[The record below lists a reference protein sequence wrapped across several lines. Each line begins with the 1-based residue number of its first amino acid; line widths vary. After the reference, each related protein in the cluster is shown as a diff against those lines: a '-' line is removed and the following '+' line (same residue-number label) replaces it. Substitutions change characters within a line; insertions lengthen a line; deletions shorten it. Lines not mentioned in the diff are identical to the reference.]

1 MRVRFPP
8 GISFWNPVCSSPPL
22 NDSRTVSTPH
32 HWVEE
37 KKTAASPGLKALLL
51 QLFARQVPLLY
62 YLLRNALCQKYL
74 LNNTKEIL
82 RKSRW
87 NLVEST
93 QLGAAGKGWHRQ
105 EQAGP
110 PQRKRAARL
119 IQGWVSPPA
128 SVIPPCLYFSTFSL
142 LDFNTATVA
151 PEKFSMVKHICDLCQ
166 YSLGIYQYSLDNEL
180 ALK

>member
-74 LNNTKEIL
+74 LNNTKFRIHPVPACFFWL
-82 RKSRW
+82 
-87 NLVEST
+87 L
-93 QLGAAGKGWHRQ
+93 
-105 EQAGP
+105 
-110 PQRKRAARL
+110 
-119 IQGWVSPPA
+119 SPL
-128 SVIPPCLYFSTFSL
+128 SNIPIYFHHSFLEPFCT
-142 LDFNTATVA
+142 DT
-151 PEKFSMVKHICDLCQ
+151 
-166 YSLGIYQYSLDNEL
+166 
-180 ALK
+180 